1 MKITAYHVRS
11 AADAVGG
18 EFTDSYSGRGMYGD
32 TCVGITMGY
41 ADRESIAENIATQI
55 IEEDEDY
62 SYLLDD
68 YDEDEFNE
76 VRDEIA
82 AEEIMPRISQDS
94 MGLGVIYYFR
104 SVKV

>member
-11 AADAVGG
+11 AADALGG
-18 EFTDSYSGRGMYGD
+18 EFTENYSGRGMYGAV
-32 TCVGITMGY
+32 CVGITSDY
-41 ADRESIAENIATQI
+41 ASREQIAENIAEQI
-55 IEEDEDY
+55 IEEDDDY

-82 AEEIMPRISQDS
+82 ADEIIGRISMDN
-94 MGLGVIYYFR
+94 MGLGYIYYFR
-104 SVKV
+104 GVQV